1 MKFIQK
7 CITNRSLL
15 YINRCISSISDS
27 NNKQLYHILGTK
39 YNIRGISTVHKG
51 TTCKPEFDNRN
62 VIYYHEYNYILFK
75 IAHTHIYI
83 YIYIYT
89 GTISIKFIELN

>member
-15 YINRCISSISDS
+15 YFNRCISSISDS

-51 TTCKPEFDNRN
+51 TTCNLNLIIEMLFIIMNII
-62 VIYYHEYNYILFK
+62 IYY
-75 IAHTHIYI
+75 
-83 YIYIYT
+83 
-89 GTISIKFIELN
+89 IK